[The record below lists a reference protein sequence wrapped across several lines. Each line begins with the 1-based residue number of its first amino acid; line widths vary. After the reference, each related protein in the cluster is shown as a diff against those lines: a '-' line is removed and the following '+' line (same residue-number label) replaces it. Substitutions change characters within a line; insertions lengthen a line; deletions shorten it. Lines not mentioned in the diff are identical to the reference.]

1 MAWVISLSCAVT
13 LGIALAVADQK
24 GWLRT
29 SKVLQF
35 LGWFWPF

>member
-1 MAWVISLSCAVT
+1 MAWVISLSCLAALVT
-13 LGIALAVADQK
+13 ASIVAEQK